1 MFNIMYIY
9 TKLQDRQVEW
19 SVKRYSYH
27 KQRTCS
33 TEGVAVDWINHMLY
47 WTDSRNKKIE
57 VNDLHRGHRRSLIA
71 TGEDTLPRTIIVDPT
86 TR

>member
-1 MFNIMYIY
+1 
-9 TKLQDRQVEW
+9 
-19 SVKRYSYH
+19 
-27 KQRTCS
+27 
-33 TEGVAVDWINHMLY
+33 MLY

-86 TR
+86 TRLKKFKTLCLRVVVILKFVDS